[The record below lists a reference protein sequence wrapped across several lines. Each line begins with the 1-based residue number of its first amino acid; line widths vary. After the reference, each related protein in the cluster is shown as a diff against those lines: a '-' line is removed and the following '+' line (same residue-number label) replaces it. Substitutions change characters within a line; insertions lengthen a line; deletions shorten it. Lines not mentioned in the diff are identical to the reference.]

1 MTRERNVSRW
11 YGNLLKPGDSYLLHG
26 IDVELAT
33 HCECHPN
40 SEDFIIPHLND
51 LIATAQAHPESHEMQ
66 WLEEDKKWVA
76 ILPNLNQ
83 A

>member
-1 MTRERNVSRW
+1 MSRERNVSRW
-11 YGNLLKPGDSYLLHG
+11 LGNLLKPGDRYLLHG
-26 IDVELAT
+26 IDVVGNDEPY
-33 HCECHPN
+33 CEPG
-40 SEDFIIPHLND
+40 DPIIPHLDD
-51 LIATAQAHPESHEMQ
+51 LIATAQANPESHEMQ